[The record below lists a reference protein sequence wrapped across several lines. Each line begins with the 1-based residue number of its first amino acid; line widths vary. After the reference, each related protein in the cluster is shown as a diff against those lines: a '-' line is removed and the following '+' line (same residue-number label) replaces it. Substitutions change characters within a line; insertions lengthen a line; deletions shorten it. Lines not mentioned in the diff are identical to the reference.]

1 MTNVYD
7 KFMVNAFLKE
17 KVWWIISALLLWS
30 SIALVR
36 CNIPQTPTHAAP
48 DSTAWS
54 TDFRQQLALM
64 GHRNWIVIADAAYPL
79 QNAPGIQTLDTGSD
93 QTAVLTEVLTRLKVS
108 RHVTPII
115 YQDRE
120 FDYLPATLPGLA
132 AYRQQLQPLL
142 AGMTVQTMP
151 HDSVFG
157 RLAQAS
163 KTFGVLILK
172 TTATIPYSTV
182 FLQLDCAYWNA
193 DAEKKLR
200 DSMRSPLNH

>member
-1 MTNVYD
+1 MPNIWMPV
-7 KFMVNAFLKE
+7 
-17 KVWWIISALLLWS
+17 LLLS
-30 SIALVR
+30 VSTSLLTCREPTKPAEAA
-36 CNIPQTPTHAAP
+36 TPADWKPT
-48 DSTAWS
+48 
-54 TDFRQQLALM
+54 FGQQLALM

-93 QTAVLTEVLTRLKVS
+93 QTAVLTEVLTRLRVS

-132 AYRQQLQPLL
+132 DYRQQRQSLL
-142 AGMTVQTMP
+142 AGKSVQTMP

-157 RLAQAS
+157 RLDAAS

-172 TTATIPYSTV
+172 TTSTIPYSTI

-193 DAEKKLR
+193 DLETKLR
-200 DSMRSPLNH
+200 GAMKVAR